1 MDDKRVKSMALLDS
15 VLGKQRPGSN
25 VSKLEQ
31 AHFACCA
38 ITPARLD
45 EPVSAGKLQICGLV
59 G

>member
-1 MDDKRVKSMALLDS
+1 MALLDS

-45 EPVSAGKLQICGLV
+45 EPVSAGKLQICELV